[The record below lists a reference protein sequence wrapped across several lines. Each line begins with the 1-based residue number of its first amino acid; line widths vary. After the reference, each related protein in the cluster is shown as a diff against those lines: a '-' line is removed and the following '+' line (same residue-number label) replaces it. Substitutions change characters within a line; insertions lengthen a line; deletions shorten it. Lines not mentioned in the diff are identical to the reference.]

1 MTQLPE
7 AFVIYTRQ
15 LMGEERFERYMKA
28 FEEETPVSIRLNPKK
43 ASPAP
48 STGMGL
54 NYIRR
59 QYLDLSGQDIVVRE
73 DDRTYSVTLPL
84 L

>member
-7 AFVIYTRQ
+7 AFISYTRQ

-43 ASPAP
+43 ASPNPSHWRGAEALIGTP
-48 STGMGL
+48 STAE
-54 NYIRR
+54 
-59 QYLDLSGQDIVVRE
+59 SCRE
-73 DDRTYSVTLPL
+73 NLQQLESIFIMVKRL
-84 L
+84 